1 MSVPDHPPSLF
12 RFGLFEVDLHS
23 GELRKQ
29 GRTVRIQDLPFR
41 VLAALLQRPRELVTR
56 EELRSQLWPSDTF
69 VDFDN
74 SLNAAVNKLRDAL
87 GDSADSPRFIETL
100 PRRGYRFIAEV
111 TATGYPAET
120 ATPRIGAA
128 SPSRQR
134 NIAIVLVAILVIA
147 VVGVASLWR
156 AQRKQRLTDQDTILL
171 ADFSNTTAD
180 PIFDDTLKQALR
192 AVLEQSPFLNILS
205 DQKVSEELQL
215 MGRQQDQ
222 RVTPDIAREVCQR
235 TGSKAILVG
244 SISSLGTHYAI
255 GLNAINCH
263 TADNLGSEQVEA
275 DRREHVLTQ
284 LGSAATRMR
293 KKLGE
298 SLPTIQKY
306 DAPIE
311 QATTSSLEA
320 LEAYCAGIKVW
331 VQKGSTPAVP
341 FFQRAV
347 VLDPGFAMAY
357 ARLGALYA
365 GINPPLSTENIRKAY
380 DLRGK
385 VSERERLYIEAHYY
399 RDVTGELDKAA
410 SLWEVRQQIYPREDE
425 SYTNLA
431 GFYGQ
436 RGNYEKAL
444 EEARQALRLD
454 PDDQDH
460 YVGLVYIY
468 ICLNRL
474 DEAQAALRE
483 AERRHLDG
491 GNLLSVRYQLAFLRN
506 QTREMERLLATSS
519 DNEAAG
525 HFPLWRAEV
534 ELYHGKLR
542 KARELL
548 QPLEPNCVQSC
559 ALLSLCEA
567 YFGLTHLARFDAQAA
582 LKTNPTTSGHF
593 PWLPLALALAI
604 AGDAPQAEK
613 LALRVGK
620 DQPLRTDVQQNWLP
634 LIRAAV
640 ALDQKNPDKAV
651 DLLRAIGPYE
661 LGSLD
666 LMPIY
671 ERGQAYLMLRNGSA
685 AASEFQ
691 KMIDHPGIV
700 GSDPIGV
707 LPHLGL
713 ARALAIE
720 GDTSKSRA
728 AYQDFFTLWKDADP
742 DIPILL
748 AARSEYAKLH

>member
-1 MSVPDHPPSLF
+1 MPVPDHPPALF
-12 RFGLFEVDLHS
+12 RFGLFDVDLHS

-29 GRTVRIQDLPFR
+29 GRIIRIQDLPFR
-41 VLAALLQRPRELVTR
+41 VLAALLQRPLELVTR

-74 SLNAAVNKLRDAL
+74 SLNAAINKLRDAL

-111 TATGYPAET
+111 TATSYGAET
-120 ATPRIGAA
+120 TSSGK
-128 SPSRQR
+128 
-134 NIAIVLVAILVIA
+134 
-147 VVGVASLWR
+147 GVASRSHQRSIPAVLAAILILAIVGIASLWHI
-156 AQRKQRLTDQDTILL
+156 QRKLRLTDQDTILL
-171 ADFSNTTAD
+171 ADFSNTTGD

-205 DQKVSEELQL
+205 DEKVSEELQL
-215 MGRQQDQ
+215 MGRPKDQ

-263 TADNLGSEQVEA
+263 TADNLGSEHVEA

-311 QATTSSLEA
+311 QVTTSSLEA
-320 LEAYCAGIKVW
+320 LEAYCAGIKVYA
-331 VQKGSTPAVP
+331 QQGNAPAVP

-347 VLDPGFAMAY
+347 VLDPSFAMAY
-357 ARLGALYA
+357 ARLGALYSD
-365 GINPPLSTENIRKAY
+365 INPPLSTENIRKAY

-425 SYTNLA
+425 SYTNLTI
-431 GFYGQ
+431 FYAQ

-444 EEARQALRLD
+444 EEAREALRLD
-454 PDDQDH
+454 PDDQDN
-460 YVGLVYIY
+460 YVGVVYIY
-468 ICLNRL
+468 MSLNRL
-474 DEAQAALRE
+474 DEAQSALRE
-483 AERRHLDG
+483 AEQRHLDG
-491 GNLLSVRYQLAFLRN
+491 GNLLAFRYGVAFLKN
-506 QTREMERLLATSS
+506 QAGEMDRLLLTSA

-525 HFPLWRAEV
+525 QFPLWRAEV

-542 KARELL
+542 KAREVL
-548 QPLEPNCVQSC
+548 QPLEPNCIQSC
-559 ALLSLCEA
+559 ALLCLREA
-567 YFGLTHLARFDAQAA
+567 YFGLTRLARSDALAA
-582 LKTNPTTSGHF
+582 LKTDPTTIDHF

-604 AGDAPQAEK
+604 AGDVPQAEK
-613 LALRVGK
+613 LALHVGK
-620 DQPLRTDVQQNWLP
+620 DQPLRTEVQRDWLP

-640 ALDQKNPDKAV
+640 ALGQNNPGEAV
-651 DLLRAIGPYE
+651 DLLRPMGPYE
-661 LGSLD
+661 LGPLE

-671 ERGQAYLMLRNGSA
+671 ERGQAYLMLHNGTA

-691 KMIDHPGIV
+691 KIIDHPGIV
-700 GSDPIGV
+700 AANPVGV
-707 LPHLGL
+707 LAHLGL

-720 GDTSKSRA
+720 RDTSKSRT
-728 AYQDFFTLWKDADP
+728 AYEDFFTLWKDADP